1 MVRQLID
8 IFNIIKKSLLMEN
21 ISIESVGEYAN
32 YLLNSVLTYLPS
44 IIAALVLLI
53 LGLWVIKMA
62 ISRLRKIMEKR
73 EVDPGVRGFSLSI
86 LGIVLKILLFIVIIT
101 KLGVETTS
109 FAAILAAAG
118 LAIGLALQGS
128 LSNFAGGVLIIILK
142 PFRVG
147 DFIEAQNES
156 GSVTEISIFY
166 TILTTPNNQRIVI
179 PNGQLSNNKVT
190 NYSYE
195 PTRRNVMTV
204 GISYDSDIKKS
215 REVLLNIVNSDKRV
229 LKDPA
234 PVVFVGGLGDNSVDL
249 SLRFW
254 ANQDDYWELH
264 FDTIEKL
271 KTELEEA
278 GISFPF
284 PQRDVHVYDMSKEK

>member
-1 MVRQLID
+1 MNGIGELVSVFLDKLI
-8 IFNIIKKSLLMEN
+8 S
-21 ISIESVGEYAN
+21 
-32 YLLNSVLTYLPS
+32 YLPS
-44 IIAALVLLI
+44 VIAALLILI
-53 LGLWVIKMA
+53 LGLWVIKL
-62 ISRLRKIMEKR
+62 IVGRIRKVMEKR
-73 EVDPGVRGFSLSI
+73 EVDPGVRGFALSI
-86 LGIVLKILLFIVIIT
+86 LGVVLKILLFIVIIT

-147 DFIEAQNES
+147 DFIDAQGES
-156 GSVTEISIFY
+156 GTVTEITIFY
-166 TILTTPNNQRIVI
+166 TFLTTPNNQRIVI

-204 GISYDSDIKKS
+204 GISYDSDIKTARK
-215 REVLLNIVNSDKRV
+215 VLLDILKADERV

-249 SLRFW
+249 SVRFW
-254 ANQDDYWELH
+254 ANQADYWGVH

-271 KTELEEA
+271 KVELEA
-278 GISFPF
+278 NGVSFPF
-284 PQRDVHVYDMSKEK
+284 PQRDVHLFDMSKEKQ

>member
-1 MVRQLID
+1 
-8 IFNIIKKSLLMEN
+8 MEN
-21 ISIESVGEYAN
+21 ISIDSVGEYAN
-32 YLLNSVLTYLPS
+32 YFLDKILSYLPS
-44 IIAALVLLI
+44 IIAALVILI
-53 LGLWVIKMA
+53 LGLWVIKL
-62 ISRLRKIMEKR
+62 IIGRLRKIMEKR

-86 LGIVLKILLFIVIIT
+86 LGVVLNILLFIVIIT

-109 FAAILAAAG
+109 FAAILAAAA

-128 LSNFAGGVLIIILK
+128 LSNFAGGVLIIVLK
-142 PFRVG
+142 PYRVG
-147 DFIEAQNES
+147 DFIKAQGES
-156 GSVTEISIFY
+156 GTVTDISIFY
-166 TILTTPNNQRIVI
+166 TILTTTNNQRVII

-195 PTRRNVMTV
+195 PTRRNNMTV

-215 REVLLNIVNSDKRV
+215 REVLLNIVNSDERV

-234 PVVFVGGLGDNSVDL
+234 PVVLVGGLGDNSVDL

-254 ANQDDYWELH
+254 ANQADYWGLH

-271 KTELEEA
+271 KTELEDA
-278 GISFPF
+278 GVSFPF
-284 PQRDVHVYDMSKEK
+284 PQRDVHLYDMNKKAE

>member
-1 MVRQLID
+1 
-8 IFNIIKKSLLMEN
+8 MEN
-21 ISIESVGEYAN
+21 ISIDSVGEYAN
-32 YLLNSVLTYLPS
+32 YFLDKILSYLPS
-44 IIAALVLLI
+44 IIAALVILI
-53 LGLWVIKMA
+53 LGLWVIKL
-62 ISRLRKIMEKR
+62 IIGRLRKIMEKR

-86 LGIVLKILLFIVIIT
+86 LGVVLNILLFIVIIT

-109 FAAILAAAG
+109 FAAILAAAA

-128 LSNFAGGVLIIILK
+128 LSNFAGGVLIIVLK
-142 PFRVG
+142 PYRVG
-147 DFIEAQNES
+147 DFIEAQGES
-156 GSVTEISIFY
+156 GTVTDISIFY
-166 TILTTPNNQRIVI
+166 TILTTTNNQRVII

-195 PTRRNVMTV
+195 PTRRNNMTV

-215 REVLLNIVNSDKRV
+215 REVLLNIVNSDERV

-234 PVVFVGGLGDNSVDL
+234 PVVLVGGLGDNSVDL

-254 ANQDDYWELH
+254 ANQADYWGLH

-271 KTELEEA
+271 KTELENA
-278 GISFPF
+278 GVSFPF
-284 PQRDVHVYDMSKEK
+284 PQRDVHLYDMNKKAE

>member
-1 MVRQLID
+1 
-8 IFNIIKKSLLMEN
+8 MEDVSMN
-21 ISIESVGEYAN
+21 GIGELVSVFLDKVIS
-32 YLLNSVLTYLPS
+32 YLPS
-44 IIAALVLLI
+44 IIAALVILI
-53 LGLWVIKMA
+53 LGLWVIKL
-62 ISRLRKIMEKR
+62 IVGRIRKVMEKR
-73 EVDPGVRGFSLSI
+73 EVDPGVRGFALSI
-86 LGIVLKILLFIVIIT
+86 LGVVLKILLFIVIIT

-142 PFRVG
+142 PYRVG
-147 DFIEAQNES
+147 DFIEAQGES

-215 REVLLNIVNSDKRV
+215 REVLLKIVNSDERT

-254 ANQDDYWELH
+254 ANQADYWGLH

-271 KTELEEA
+271 KTELEDA
-278 GISFPF
+278 GVSFPF
-284 PQRDVHVYDMSKEK
+284 PQRDVHLFDMSKKME

>member
-1 MVRQLID
+1 
-8 IFNIIKKSLLMEN
+8 MEN
-21 ISIESVGEYAN
+21 ISIDSVGEYAN
-32 YLLNSVLTYLPS
+32 YFLDKILSYLPS
-44 IIAALVLLI
+44 IIAALVILI
-53 LGLWVIKMA
+53 LGLWVIKL
-62 ISRLRKIMEKR
+62 IIGRLRKIMEKR

-86 LGIVLKILLFIVIIT
+86 LGVVLNILLFIVIIT

-109 FAAILAAAG
+109 FAAILAAAA

-128 LSNFAGGVLIIILK
+128 LSNFAGGVLIIVLK
-142 PFRVG
+142 PYRVG
-147 DFIEAQNES
+147 DFIEAQGES
-156 GSVTEISIFY
+156 GTVTDISIFY
-166 TILTTPNNQRIVI
+166 TILTTTNNQRVII

-195 PTRRNVMTV
+195 PTRRNNMTV

-215 REVLLNIVNSDKRV
+215 REVLLNIVNSDERV

-234 PVVFVGGLGDNSVDL
+234 PVVYVEGLGDNSVDL

-254 ANQDDYWELH
+254 ANQADYWGLH

-271 KTELEEA
+271 KTELEDA
-278 GISFPF
+278 GVSFPF
-284 PQRDVHVYDMSKEK
+284 PQRDVHLFDMSKEK

>member
-1 MVRQLID
+1 MNGIGELVSVFLD
-8 IFNIIKKSLLMEN
+8 KV
-21 ISIESVGEYAN
+21 IS
-32 YLLNSVLTYLPS
+32 YLPS
-44 IIAALVLLI
+44 IIAALVILI
-53 LGLWVIKMA
+53 LGLWVIKL
-62 ISRLRKIMEKR
+62 IVGRIRKVMEKR
-73 EVDPGVRGFSLSI
+73 EVDPGVRGFALSI
-86 LGIVLKILLFIVIIT
+86 LGVVLKILLFIVIIT

-142 PFRVG
+142 PYRVG
-147 DFIEAQNES
+147 DFIEAQGES

-215 REVLLNIVNSDKRV
+215 REVLLNIVNSDERT

-254 ANQDDYWELH
+254 ANQADYWGLH

-271 KTELEEA
+271 KTELEDA
-278 GISFPF
+278 GVSFPF
-284 PQRDVHVYDMSKEK
+284 PQRDVHLFDMSKEK

>member
-1 MVRQLID
+1 
-8 IFNIIKKSLLMEN
+8 MES
-21 ISIESVGEYAN
+21 ISIDSISEYAN
-32 YLLNSVLTYLPS
+32 YFLDKILSYLPS
-44 IIAALVLLI
+44 VIAALVLLL
-53 LGLWVIKMA
+53 LGWWLIK
-62 ISRLRKIMEKR
+62 IITSRLRKVMEKK
-73 EVDPGVRGFSLSI
+73 EVDPGVRGFALSI
-86 LGIVLKILLFIVIIT
+86 INIALKILLFILIIT

-147 DFIEAQNES
+147 DFIEAQGES
-156 GSVTEISIFY
+156 GTVSEISIFY
-166 TILTTPNNQRIVI
+166 TFLTTVNNQRIVI

-190 NYSYE
+190 NYTYE

-215 REVLLNIVNSDKRV
+215 REVILNILNNDERV
-229 LKDPA
+229 LKDPE

-249 SLRFW
+249 SVRFW
-254 ANQDDYWELH
+254 ANLDVYWGLH
-264 FDTIEKL
+264 FDTIEKF
-271 KTELEEA
+271 KIELEDA

-284 PQRDVHVYDMSKEK
+284 PQRDVHLYNMDKED

>member
-1 MVRQLID
+1 M
-8 IFNIIKKSLLMEN
+8 N
-21 ISIESVGEYAN
+21 
-32 YLLNSVLTYLPS
+32 NSVENLTSLAKHGLDTLIGYLPS
-44 IIAALVLLI
+44 IIGALVILI
-53 LGLWVIKMA
+53 LGLWLIKLVMGR
-62 ISRLRKIMEKR
+62 IKKIMEKR
-73 EVDPGVRGFSLSI
+73 EVDPGVRGFALSI
-86 LGIVLKILLFIVIIT
+86 LGVVLKILLFIFVIS

-142 PFRVG
+142 PFKVG
-147 DFIEAQNES
+147 DFIDAQGES
-156 GSVTEISIFY
+156 GTVSDISIFY
-166 TILTTPNNQRIVI
+166 TYLTTVNNQRIVI

-195 PTRRNVMTV
+195 SSRRDVVTV
-204 GISYDSDIKKS
+204 GISYDSDIKKA
-215 REVLLNIVNSDKRV
+215 REVLLNILNNDDRT

-249 SLRFW
+249 SVRYWAKNEDFW
-254 ANQDDYWELH
+254 GLH
-264 FDTIEKL
+264 FDFIEKL
-271 KTELEEA
+271 KVDLENE

-284 PQRDVHVYDMSKEK
+284 PQRDVHLYKMED